1 MTRKSSKG
9 WWSIYG
15 FIFLIAL
22 ALIFLLFVCV
32 FRKRI
37 SKWLEGKDDF
47 SLPRFRRGALTL
59 PKKGVILK
67 KNEKRCREIFE
78 SIFGS
83 PFPSVRPSFLKRKNG
98 KALELDGYNHKLK
111 LAFEYNGVQHY
122 KFSPI
127 FHASPND
134 FRDQEQRDRDKRRM
148 CAAAGVT
155 LIEIPYTV
163 KYEDLETFIRRR
175 LSELKILNQK

>member
-1 MTRKSSKG
+1 MTRKSPKG
-9 WWSIYG
+9 IWSMYG
-15 FIFLIAL
+15 FIFLIVL
-22 ALIFLLFVCV
+22 ALIFLLFVSL

-37 SKWLEGKDDF
+37 SRWLEGKVDF
-47 SLPRFRRGALTL
+47 SLPRSGRGTLTL
-59 PKKGVILK
+59 PKKGAIPK

-98 KALELDGYNHKLK
+98 KALELDGYNDKLK

-122 KFSPI
+122 KFSPR
-127 FHASPND
+127 FHGSPND
-134 FRDQEQRDRDKRRM
+134 FREQEQRDRDKRRM

-163 KYEDLETFIRRR
+163 KYQDLEAFIRRR
-175 LSELKILNQK
+175 LSELKILNRK